1 MVGWKDSN
9 AAQHGTVEAPE
20 APKEEA
26 SVAQCGNAV
35 NLFMLRVKTNM
46 SWRHVNV
53 FARLNPVSAMFLA
66 GSGWRVLLVEIVGAV
81 HSEEGNSHGLMWRAH
96 KIDNKI
102 DNCMQLI
109 TIDYNIYNRMQL
121 STNEIK

>member
-26 SVAQCGNAV
+26 SVGQCGNAGV

-53 FARLNPVSAMFLA
+53 FARLVRCFWLDP
-66 GSGWRVLLVEIVGAV
+66 VGACF
-81 HSEEGNSHGLMWRAH
+81 SWKL
-96 KIDNKI
+96 
-102 DNCMQLI
+102 
-109 TIDYNIYNRMQL
+109 
-121 STNEIK
+121 